1 MGFNF
6 GDVVASARGPVY
18 PITNSLR
25 FDTTI
30 ANYLTRT
37 PSVAGN
43 RQKWTYSCWI
53 KRGGNNTGTIKA
65 MFSAGTNVYPNDAF
79 LSGFGAG
86 NRWFSSQFYA
96 GVEYRYRFP
105 TWWYQDYSAWY
116 HYVFVWDTTQAN
128 ADDRVSEYING
139 IKVTSFSSFLNPAL
153 NENGVVNTTVPHRIG
168 DGLGYSVAGYMDGY
182 MTEIN
187 FLDGYSP
194 TTTTRTVNGVAQT
207 VLTQLGAFSPMTGS
221 WEARKWT
228 GSYGTNGFYLNF
240 SNGTSTTTLG
250 YDYSGN
256 NNHFTL
262 VNFTRA
268 TGVTDCWCIDV
279 PTGSAAPG
287 PAARPSSNYCQ
298 LNQIDIPNASVYAG
312 GVKTGSVAS
321 HIGFRGTM
329 AYPTVGKY
337 YFEVAVS
344 TTTSSSVAASVGI
357 CTKDASLTVP
367 STGTSGTYAVYIVD
381 NTYAFA
387 NGSFVWSLA
396 GVTAAANSVLQVA
409 YDTVTG
415 YLWIGKNNVWYNSI
429 GGTTG
434 NPSAGTNPTIT
445 LTPGAEL
452 FPYIECYANSLYANF
467 GQYAFFYTPP
477 TDYKTLC
484 TSNLVQST
492 VLNGAKFMD
501 VSVYTGNGSSQ
512 TIATQAALYPD
523 LVWAKT
529 RGTGDWHILTD
540 SNTGVSKYWSTNS
553 LNAQTTGATTFINAI
568 SSSGFTVGS
577 AAAVNGSTYPLVA
590 WQWQA
595 GSGVTSANTV
605 GQCASTVSVNQ
616 AAGFSI
622 VKYTGTGTTYG
633 TSPTYNTSVG
643 HGLNSAP
650 KFWTVKRL
658 DATAAAFNL
667 VYTTAIDGSV
677 DVFQFQS
684 TAAKADSGSA
694 LVSSSTVT
702 MPFGNPDIG
711 ASGASYVM
719 YCWAEVPGFSRM
731 GSYLGA
737 NAANLFIYTGFR
749 PKFIMI
755 KCSSTTGDW
764 VTYDTTR
771 NPTNPDNTTVYELFP
786 NLGAAETAT
795 NDIYSFSNG
804 FRLITTN
811 ANINA
816 AQTYL
821 YMAFAENPLAQ
832 ANAR

>member
-1 MGFNF
+1 
-6 GDVVASARGPVY
+6 
-18 PITNSLR
+18 
-25 FDTTI
+25 
-30 ANYLTRT
+30 
-37 PSVAGN
+37 
-43 RQKWTYSCWI
+43 
-53 KRGGNNTGTIKA
+53 
-65 MFSAGTNVYPNDAF
+65 
-79 LSGFGAG
+79 
-86 NRWFSSQFYA
+86 
-96 GVEYRYRFP
+96 
-105 TWWYQDYSAWY
+105 
-116 HYVFVWDTTQAN
+116 
-128 ADDRVSEYING
+128 
-139 IKVTSFSSFLNPAL
+139 
-153 NENGVVNTTVPHRIG
+153 
-168 DGLGYSVAGYMDGY
+168 
-182 MTEIN
+182 
-187 FLDGYSP
+187 
-194 TTTTRTVNGVAQT
+194 
-207 VLTQLGAFSPMTGS
+207 MTGS

-262 VNFTRA
+262 VNFTRS
-268 TGVTDCWCIDV
+268 TGITDCWCIDV
-279 PTGSAAPG
+279 PSGNAAPG

-298 LNQIDIPNASVYAG
+298 LNQIDIPSPNVYAG
-312 GVKTGSVAS
+312 GVKTANIAA

-329 AYPTVGKY
+329 AYPAVGKY
-337 YFEVAVS
+337 YFECFLSVGTSASVTAGVGVCTAASSFSTQMNS
-344 TTTSSSVAASVGI
+344 TT
-357 CTKDASLTVP
+357 
-367 STGTSGTYAVYIVD
+367 GTYGVYAV
-381 NTYAFA
+381 NATYGII
-387 NGSFVWSLA
+387 NGTISWVIA
-396 GVTAAANSVLQVA
+396 AVAAANSVLQVA
-409 YDTVTG
+409 YDTATG
-415 YLWIGKNNVWYNSI
+415 YLWVGKNNVWYDSF

-434 NPSAGTNPTIT
+434 NPSAGTNPTVT
-445 LTPGAEL
+445 VPVGTEV
-452 FPYIECYANSLYANF
+452 FPYVNAYANSLYVNF
-467 GQYAFFYTPP
+467 GQFEYYYTPP
-477 TDYKTLC
+477 SDYKSLC
-484 TSNLVQST
+484 TSNIVQST

-501 VSVYTGNGSSQ
+501 VSVYTGNSSSQ

-529 RGTGDWHILTD
+529 RNTGDWHILTD

-553 LNAQTTGATTFINAI
+553 LNAQATGATTFINAI

-595 GSGVTSANTV
+595 GSGVTSANTD

-622 VKYTGTGTTYG
+622 IKYTGTGTTYG
-633 TSPTYNTSVG
+633 TSPNYLTSLG

-650 KFWTVKRL
+650 KFWMIKRL
-658 DATAAAFNL
+658 DAANTFQNYAYYNSGTALSVLGMNTTAASIASSLPLPTSSL
-667 VYTTAIDGSV
+667 VYIYGGNV
-677 DVFQFQS
+677 DLN
-684 TAAKADSGSA
+684 GGG
-694 LVSSSTVT
+694 VS
-702 MPFGNPDIG
+702 F
-711 ASGASYVM
+711 AM
-719 YCWAEVPGFSRM
+719 YAWAEVPGFSKF
-731 GSYLGA
+731 GTYVGA
-737 NAANLFIYTGFR
+737 NAANLFVYTGFR

-755 KCSSTTGDW
+755 KCSSSTGDW

-816 AQTYL
+816 AQTYF